1 MEPGGAYSPNS
12 AMPYK
17 NACPFWLTACSRDR
31 YNKPMRDT
39 MTGKKDAQSAALCE
53 RIGYTFQDRSLLRQ
67 ALTHSSYA
75 YENNHRDNE
84 RLEFLGDAVL
94 GMVCSE
100 YLFKNCP
107 QKPEGDLTRM
117 KAASVSEGT
126 LARAAREIGLG
137 DFLFLGQ
144 GEAASGGA
152 DRDSI
157 LSDTMEALF
166 AAVLLDGGMER
177 ARKVILHVME
187 PYFQSAYKG
196 RLFSD
201 YKTALQEEL
210 QKNPG
215 VTIEYEIIREQGP
228 DHQKTFT
235 ARVLCDGKELG
246 RGTGKS
252 KKDAEQQA
260 AKDALHI

>member
-1 MEPGGAYSPNS
+1 MTDN
-12 AMPYK
+12 
-17 NACPFWLTACSRDR
+17 RDDR
-31 YNKPMRDT
+31 V
-39 MTGKKDAQSAALCE
+39 SELCA
-53 RIGYTFQDRSLLRQ
+53 RIGYTFRDRSLLRQ

-94 GMVCSE
+94 GLVCSE
-100 YLFKNCP
+100 YLFRKCPKN
-107 QKPEGDLTRM
+107 PEGDLTRM

-126 LARAAREIGLG
+126 LAQGARDIGLG
-137 DFLFLGQ
+137 DCLYLGQ
-144 GEAASGGA
+144 GEVQSGGA

-157 LSDTMEALF
+157 LSDAMEALF
-166 AAVLLDGGMER
+166 ASVLLDGGIKESKR
-177 ARKVILHVME
+177 VILHLME
-187 PYFQSAYKG
+187 PYFEKAAKG
-196 RLFSD
+196 RLYSD

-215 VTIEYEIIREQGP
+215 VTIEYEIVREQGP
-228 DHQKTFT
+228 DHLKTFT
-235 ARVLCDGKELG
+235 SRVLCDGKELG

-260 AKDALHI
+260 AKDALLIYCSTK

>member
-1 MEPGGAYSPNS
+1 
-12 AMPYK
+12 
-17 NACPFWLTACSRDR
+17 
-31 YNKPMRDT
+31 
-39 MTGKKDAQSAALCE
+39 MTGKKDAKADALYQ
-53 RIGYTFQDRSLLRQ
+53 RIGYTFRDGALLTQ

-75 YENNHRDNE
+75 YENNHRNNE

-100 YLFKNCP
+100 YLFHKCP
-107 QKPEGDLTRM
+107 QNPEGDLTRM

-126 LARAAREIGLG
+126 LARAARAIHLG

-144 GEAASGGA
+144 GEVSSGGA

-157 LSDTMEALF
+157 LSDAMEALF
-166 AAVLLDGGMER
+166 AAVLLDGGLDN
-177 ARKVILHVME
+177 ARRVILTVLE
-187 PYFQSAYKG
+187 PYFQNAAKG
-196 RLFSD
+196 RLYSD

-215 VTIEYEIIREQGP
+215 VAIEYQIIHETGP

-235 ARVLCDGKELG
+235 ARVLADGKELG

-260 AKDALHI
+260 AKDALQI

>member
-1 MEPGGAYSPNS
+1 MTEN
-12 AMPYK
+12 
-17 NACPFWLTACSRDR
+17 RDA
-31 YNKPMRDT
+31 K
-39 MTGKKDAQSAALCE
+39 ASELCA
-53 RIGYTFQDRSLLRQ
+53 RIGYTFRDRSLLHQ

-100 YLFKNCP
+100 FLFTHCP
-107 QKPEGDLTRM
+107 KKPEGDLTRM

-126 LARAAREIGLG
+126 LAQAAREIDLG
-137 DFLFLGQ
+137 DFLYLGQ
-144 GEAASGGA
+144 GEIASGGA
-152 DRDSI
+152 ERDSI
-157 LSDTMEALF
+157 LSDAMEALF
-166 AAVLLDGGMER
+166 AAVLLDGGIEK
-177 ARKVILHVME
+177 AQEVILHTMA
-187 PYFQSAYKG
+187 PYFQRAAKG
-196 RLFSD
+196 RLYKD

-210 QKNPG
+210 QKDPN
-215 VTIEYEIIREQGP
+215 VSIEYEIVREQGP
-228 DHQKTFT
+228 DHLKTFT

-260 AKDALHI
+260 AKDALQV

>member
-1 MEPGGAYSPNS
+1 MD
-12 AMPYK
+12 K
-17 NACPFWLTACSRDR
+17 NW
-31 YNKPMRDT
+31 
-39 MTGKKDAQSAALCE
+39 AAKAETLCT
-53 RIGYTFQDRSLLRQ
+53 RIGYTFRDLLLLRQ

-75 YENNHRDNE
+75 YENKHRNNE

-94 GMVCSE
+94 GFVCSE
-100 YLFKNCP
+100 HLFTQCP

-117 KAASVSEGT
+117 KAASVSEAT
-126 LARAAREIGLG
+126 LARAARDIGLG

-144 GEAASGGA
+144 GEASSGGA

-157 LSDTMEALF
+157 LSDAMEALF
-166 AAVLLDGGMER
+166 AAVLLDGGLDN
-177 ARKVILHVME
+177 ARQVILTVMG
-187 PYFQSAYKG
+187 PYFRKATQGK
-196 RLFSD
+196 LFSD

-210 QKNPG
+210 QKTPG
-215 VTIEYEIIREQGP
+215 VTIEYRIVHEEGP

-246 RGTGKS
+246 HGTGKS

-260 AKDALHI
+260 AKNALRL

>member
-1 MEPGGAYSPNS
+1 
-12 AMPYK
+12 
-17 NACPFWLTACSRDR
+17 
-31 YNKPMRDT
+31 
-39 MTGKKDAQSAALCE
+39 MTGKWDAQALALCE

-75 YENNHRDNE
+75 YENKHRNNE

-100 YLFKNCP
+100 YLFKQCP

-126 LARAAREIGLG
+126 LAQAAREIGMG
-137 DFLFLGQ
+137 DFLYLGQ
-144 GEAASGGA
+144 GEAQSGGA
-152 DRDSI
+152 ERDSI
-157 LSDTMEALF
+157 LSDAMEALF
-166 AAVLLDGGMER
+166 AAVLLDGGMEK
-177 ARKVILHVME
+177 AKTVILQTME
-187 PYFQSAYKG
+187 PYFQRAVKG
-196 RLFSD
+196 RLYSD

-210 QKNPG
+210 QKTPG
-215 VTIEYEIIREQGP
+215 VAIEYEIVREQGP

-246 RGTGKS
+246 QGTGKS

-260 AKDALHI
+260 AKDALHIYCSTN

>member
-1 MEPGGAYSPNS
+1 
-12 AMPYK
+12 
-17 NACPFWLTACSRDR
+17 
-31 YNKPMRDT
+31 
-39 MTGKKDAQSAALCE
+39 MTKKKDAETGALCHK
-53 RIGYTFQDRSLLRQ
+53 IGYTFQDMSLLRQ

-75 YENNHRDNE
+75 YENNHRNNE
-84 RLEFLGDAVL
+84 RMEFLGDAVL

-100 YLFKNCP
+100 YLFKKCP
-107 QKPEGDLTRM
+107 RQPEGDLTRM
-117 KAASVSEGT
+117 KAASVSETT
-126 LARAAREIGLG
+126 LARAARDIGLG
-137 DFLFLGQ
+137 DYLFLGQ

-152 DRDSI
+152 QRDSI
-157 LSDTMEALF
+157 LSDAMEALF
-166 AAVLLDGGMER
+166 AAVLLDGGLGK
-177 ARKVILHVME
+177 AREVILSVME
-187 PYFQSAYKG
+187 PYFKNAAKG

-201 YKTALQEEL
+201 HKTALQEEL

-215 VTIEYEIIREQGP
+215 VTIEYEIVDEQGP
-228 DHQKTFT
+228 DHLKTFT

>member
-1 MEPGGAYSPNS
+1 
-12 AMPYK
+12 
-17 NACPFWLTACSRDR
+17 
-31 YNKPMRDT
+31 
-39 MTGKKDAQSAALCE
+39 MTENQDKAAELCE
-53 RIGYTFQDRSLLRQ
+53 RIGYSFQDRSLLHQ

-75 YENNHRDNE
+75 YENNHRNNE

-100 YLFKNCP
+100 YLFKKCP
-107 QKPEGDLTRM
+107 KQPEGDLTRM

-126 LARAAREIGLG
+126 LAQGAREIGLG
-137 DFLFLGQ
+137 GFLYLGQ
-144 GEAASGGA
+144 GEAQSGGA
-152 DRDSI
+152 ERDSI
-157 LSDTMEALF
+157 LSDAMEALF
-166 AAVLLDGGMER
+166 AAVLLDGGMEK
-177 ARKVILHVME
+177 AKMVILRTLE
-187 PYFQSAYKG
+187 PYFQKAAKG
-196 RLFSD
+196 RLYKD

-215 VTIEYEIIREQGP
+215 VSIEYEIVREQGP

-260 AKDALHI
+260 AKNALQLYCPTN